1 MRRLARIT
9 GYGLVAVLGLLLIAA
24 AAVYVRLAQGPVALD
39 FMRQA
44 VENRINA
51 NLPNMTVSVGGVVV
65 EQSGGSNVPHVRLR
79 NIELRDKSGN
89 LVARAPRA
97 AVEVEGNAL
106 FSGNIVP
113 TSIELIGPRIRV
125 MRNLEGGIELGFG
138 EAAPESE
145 SVVVDTGTEV
155 PARSDKDKALF
166 GTGEGAGSA
175 TRPGSGAAI
184 IEILSGSP
192 QAEGG
197 QAISS
202 IETIRIARA
211 EIRFYD
217 EANDAIWNIPSAEL
231 VFQRMPYGFA
241 VAANAAVS
249 NGDEAGEW
257 QADLSASYRRDTR
270 SFSISTRI
278 TDLIPA
284 NISDEIF
291 ALSQLARVKVPL
303 AGQIE
308 MEVTD
313 QGLITQAT
321 GEFIASAGEVGLPD
335 YLAEPLIID
344 EGSLRADY
352 DPVTG
357 SIVITDSTLL
367 VGSSRAQLKGSLMPE
382 RNTEGRLTALRIMLE
397 ARNVAIDAQG
407 TITSPVAVDQV
418 RFTGKAAI
426 EEARLDIE
434 DLMVMSGDTG
444 IRLRGAITGGGES
457 AGILLAGRMKELS
470 TDLLKQLWPPIMA
483 PKTRK
488 WVNDNIREGRIREG
502 EFTVNLPVDALAA
515 AQRQRRLPENSIN
528 LSFKMDGVTS
538 GYFKDLPP
546 LIGAAGEA
554 SLRDNDF
561 NLKVDG
567 AEVEMPSGGKARLV
581 SGTMVARDILGA
593 ETLAEFDLDVEGKA
607 QPLIEYLDQPALN
620 LIRHTGFD
628 TSKLSADAR
637 LKVNL
642 SLPLIRNV
650 PKDRIKVDVA
660 AKLSRA
666 ALKDALPGID
676 IADGDIDLTV
686 EKGVFKASG
695 PVKISGIPSKLVWER
710 GPAPEFRQSA
720 VIETTLDGEQ
730 RQKLGIDLGTFARGP
745 VGVTATIPDLGDP
758 EGKVEIAADL
768 SDVELRVQ
776 AISWFRPATA
786 KTGANFTYYSKG
798 EKGPRVEGLE
808 IKGKGLSVKGALSL
822 APKRQGLRSASF
834 SEVRLSEENRFT
846 AAIRM
851 EQDATS
857 ITIEG
862 ESFDARPLIR
872 SMFGARNRGD
882 ASDTN
887 QPPPKSSEK
896 PVRVRLN
903 LESLHANRGEIVKGV
918 TGNLTARS
926 GRLEQAEIEGSF
938 LSGQP
943 VVFRMTPVE
952 GGREMRIN
960 GRDGGAAIRAAN
972 LYSKVAG
979 GQIEFYA
986 LLGKDGASVQDG
998 RLVLRNFAVLNEAA
1012 LAELDS
1018 RGKPKRSGPRRDSL
1032 TFDKLTLP
1040 FTSDSRF
1047 IRIGESLVRGTEL
1060 GASAEG
1066 LIRKSDGAVD
1076 ITGTIIPVYALNSVL
1091 GDIPL
1096 FGDIL
1101 TGGKGQGIIGV
1112 TFALGGTIDKPDFQ
1126 MNPVSAVAPGIFR
1139 KLFEY
1144 GNPGGNNNRK
1154 TKNN

>member
-1 MRRLARIT
+1 M
-9 GYGLVAVLGLLLIAA
+9 VVLGLLLIAVA
-24 AAVYVRLAQGPVALD
+24 AAYVRLAQGPVSLD

-44 VENRINA
+44 VESRINA

-65 EQSGGSNVPHVRLR
+65 EQSGGSGVPHVRLR
-79 NIELRDKSGN
+79 NIELKDKNGN

-97 AVEVEGNAL
+97 AIEVEGNAL
-106 FSGNIVP
+106 LSGAIVP

-138 EAAPESE
+138 EAAPEGE
-145 SVVVDTGTEV
+145 AVAVDPATGASPKTDQDTSLTRGDG
-155 PARSDKDKALF
+155 PM
-166 GTGEGAGSA
+166 G
-175 TRPGSGAAI
+175 RPGAGAAI
-184 IEILSGSP
+184 IEILSGNP
-192 QAEGG
+192 DAGGG

-202 IETIRIARA
+202 IETIRIADA

-217 EANDAIWNIPSAEL
+217 EANDAIWNIPAAEL

-241 VAANAAVS
+241 VAAKAEVA
-249 NGDEAGEW
+249 NGDEAGYW
-257 QADLSASYRRDTR
+257 SADISASYRRETR
-270 SFSISTRI
+270 SFAISTRI
-278 TDLIPA
+278 NDLVPA

-303 AGQIE
+303 AGQVE

-313 QGLITQAT
+313 QGLITKAT
-321 GEFIASAGEVGLPD
+321 GEFVASAGEVGFPD
-335 YLAEPLIID
+335 YLAEPIIID

-357 SIVITDSTLL
+357 SIVITDSLLL
-367 VGSSRAQLKGSLMPE
+367 VGGSRAQLKGSLMPE
-382 RNTEGRLTALRIMLE
+382 RNQQGRLTALRIMLE
-397 ARNVAIDAQG
+397 AKNVAIDAQG

-434 DLMVMSGDTG
+434 DLTIMSGDTG

-470 TDLLKQLWPPIMA
+470 ADLLKQLWPPIVA
-483 PKTRK
+483 PRTRK
-488 WVNDNIREGRIREG
+488 WVNENIRKGRIREG
-502 EFTVNLPVDALAA
+502 EFTVNLPVDALAT
-515 AQRQRRLPENSIN
+515 AQRQRRLPRDSIN

-546 LIGAAGEA
+546 LIGASGEA
-554 SLRDNDF
+554 SLKDNDF
-561 NLKVDG
+561 RLTVDG
-567 AEVEMPSGGKARLV
+567 ADVVMPSGASARLT
-581 SGTMVARDILGA
+581 SGTMNAKDILSG

-628 TSKLSADAR
+628 TSKLTADAK
-637 LKVNL
+637 LKVKL
-642 SLPLIRNV
+642 TLPLIRNV
-650 PKDRIKVDVA
+650 PKSRIVVNVA
-660 AKLSRA
+660 AKLANAS
-666 ALKDALPGID
+666 LKDALPGID
-676 IADGDIDLTV
+676 IAGGDIDLTV
-686 EKGVFKASG
+686 EKGVFTATG
-695 PVKISGIPSKLVWER
+695 PVMLSGIPSKLQWQR
-710 GPAPEFRQSA
+710 GPAPDFKQSA

-730 RQKLGIDLGTFARGP
+730 RRKLGIDLGTFARGP
-745 VGVTATIPDLGDP
+745 IGLTATIPDLGHA
-758 EGKVEIAADL
+758 EGRTEIKADL
-768 SDVELRVQ
+768 GEVELRVQ
-776 AISWFRPATA
+776 PISWFRPATPRTEA
-786 KTGANFTYYSKG
+786 SFTYFSKG
-798 EKGPRVEGLE
+798 EKGPRIEGLE
-808 IKGKGLSVKGALSL
+808 IKGKGLSIKGQVAL
-822 APKRQGLRSASF
+822 APKRQGLRSANL
-834 SEVRLSEENRFT
+834 SEVRLSDENRF
-846 AAIRM
+846 AARISN
-851 EQDATS
+851 DADGTS
-857 ITIEG
+857 VTIDG
-862 ESFDARPLIR
+862 ASFDARPLIR
-872 SMFGARNRGD
+872 SLFGARNKGD
-882 ASDTN
+882 ASEQKN
-887 QPPPKSSEK
+887 APPKKSDK
-896 PVRVRLN
+896 PVRVTLN
-903 LESLHANRGEIVKGV
+903 LDRLHANRGEIVERVKGS
-918 TGNLTARS
+918 LTARA
-926 GRLEQAEIEGSF
+926 GRLEQAEIEGTF

-943 VVFRMTPVE
+943 VVFRVTPVE

-972 LYSKVAG
+972 IYSKVAG

-986 LLGKDGASVQDG
+986 RLGKDGSAVEDG
-998 RLVLRNFAVLNEAA
+998 RLVLRNFEVRNEAA

-1018 RGKPKRSGPRRDSL
+1018 RGKPKRDGPRRESL
-1032 TFDKLTLP
+1032 SFDKLTLP
-1040 FTSDSRF
+1040 FTSDARF
-1047 IRIGESLVRGTEL
+1047 IRIGESLVRGAEL

-1112 TFALGGTIDKPDFQ
+1112 TFALGGTVDKPAFQ

-1139 KLFEY
+1139 KFFEY
-1144 GNPGGNNNRK
+1144 GNTGGGSGSGNSK
-1154 TKNN
+1154 QKDSP